1 MRRGAGMARS
11 ILTNAK
17 ICATMDIGKVLGI
30 RGENDVLDR
39 TMSIRSW
46 EFTSHCIGF
55 LWSNGF
61 QQLLFKFATQL

>member
-1 MRRGAGMARS
+1 MNGLCLRRGAGMARS

-39 TMSIRSW
+39 TMSIRS
-46 EFTSHCIGF
+46 
-55 LWSNGF
+55 
-61 QQLLFKFATQL
+61 